1 MLTRNGYIAPPAR
14 RRRQQHHD
22 YTDHYHKSSW
32 LDDSLMFNPGHR
44 DDTNDSRLFL
54 LTVLV
59 TSHQPAVHWHLS
71 RRPRPGPSHPAAV
84 TVTPARSRSSES
96 LTMTQTNMMSAL
108 SPLM

>member
-59 TSHQPAVHWHLS
+59 TSHQPAPVAV
-71 RRPRPGPSHPAAV
+71 PAAGSESSGCCHGHAGPV
-84 TVTPARSRSSES
+84 TVLRVTHCDSD
-96 LTMTQTNMMSAL
+96 
-108 SPLM
+108 